1 MASLQNNARLKP
13 VHNTKKVADPC
24 YLSTCDNDN
33 NTADY
38 SMHSWKQ
45 LNVMQKAWNKFSVK
59 GLFRTYENYNQT
71 FWLACHIIQFNQ
83 LSLNWQTNF

>member
-1 MASLQNNARLKP
+1 MAFLLMASLQNNARLKP

-38 SMHSWKQ
+38 SMHS
-45 LNVMQKAWNKFSVK
+45 
-59 GLFRTYENYNQT
+59 
-71 FWLACHIIQFNQ
+71 
-83 LSLNWQTNF
+83 